1 MRSIRILFPILLALT
16 STVHAADLRVRV
28 TDPNN
33 AVITGAHVAVY
44 KDGHVVAL
52 QTTTAEGF
60 AIVKGL
66 ADAEYSVEVLA
77 PGFAVFTAPV
87 SAHGDTPLDAKLS
100 VANAASTVTVTATR
114 TPLPNEFTPAST
126 AYLMSSE
133 LVNMQPVEAG
143 EAIRFLP
150 GAIVANA
157 GQRGGL
163 TSLFVRGGESRYNKV
178 IVDGVTINDP
188 GGTFDFGVVPL
199 TEVDRIEFVRG
210 AESTLY
216 GSDAMTSVVQFFS
229 RNGTTRTPELRFGA
243 DGGTFETARGYAALS
258 GAISRFDYNIFGE
271 QFNTQGQGI
280 NDAFSN
286 SSLGANLG
294 VQLAPKLYFRFHAR
308 HNNSF
313 IGVPGEWWFNGQ
325 PLLPPDED
333 ARARQNNFLSSAE
346 LNYAGGK
353 WQHRLT
359 GFEYNHRRTDVD
371 TVQEPG
377 RYVAPPTGFGNFDFP
392 YHSLADINRAGL
404 DYQGDYWERSWA
416 RSSFGY
422 RFEDEN
428 GFVGDTTSPPLGHG
442 LRRNHSLY
450 GQQVLAWHRA
460 TVIAGV
466 RYEHNESFGNRG
478 IPEAAASYLLWN
490 GRGLLGAFRLRG
502 RYAEGI
508 KEPRFEETFG
518 VGGFGI
524 IANPNLKPETN
535 RSLEAG
541 FQQSFVANKYA
552 LNAVYFNNQFRDR
565 IDFTFDPSTFEGQ
578 YVNVNKSFAQGAEF
592 DLQGRPTQ
600 RVQFQAAYV
609 YTSGQVLSAPLQF
622 SPLLRTGAP
631 LLRRPRHSGNL
642 LVTYTRSKF
651 GGTLGGTFLGRR
663 PDSDFLGLV
672 PSIDHTAGYA
682 RFDLGAWYA
691 IHPRVTAYANIENL
705 LNRKYEDVAGYP
717 GLKAN
722 FRAGLRF
729 RLGGE

>member
-1 MRSIRILFPILLALT
+1 LRSIRILFPFLLALA

-33 AVITGAHVAVY
+33 AVISGAHVAVY
-44 KDGHVVAL
+44 QNGRVIAV
-52 QTTTAEGF
+52 QTTTAEG
-60 AIVKGL
+60 L
-66 ADAEYSVEVLA
+66 AVVRGITDADYRVEVLA
-77 PGFAVFTAPV
+77 PGFAAFFAPV

-100 VANAASTVTVTATR
+100 VANVASTVTVTGAK
-114 TPLPNEFTPAST
+114 TPLPEESSPAST
-126 AYLMSSE
+126 SYLRLSE
-133 LVNMQPVEAG
+133 LSNMQPVEAG

-157 GQRGGL
+157 GERGGL

-199 TEVDRIEFVRG
+199 NEVDRIEFVRG

-216 GSDAMTSVVQFFS
+216 GSDAMTSVVQFFT

-243 DGGTFETARGYAALS
+243 DGGTFESGRGYAAVS
-258 GAISRFDYNIFGE
+258 GVLGRFDYNLFGE

-280 NDAFSN
+280 NDAFAN
-286 SSLGANLG
+286 SSQGANLG
-294 VQLAPKLYFRFHAR
+294 VQLASKLFFRFHAR
-308 HNNSF
+308 HNDSST
-313 IGVPGEWWFNGQ
+313 GVPGEWWFNGQ
-325 PLLPPDED
+325 PILPPDAD
-333 ARARQNNFLSSAE
+333 AHAHQNNFLSSAE

-353 WQHRLT
+353 WQHRLV
-359 GFEYNHRRTDVD
+359 GFEYNHRRTDID
-371 TVQEPG
+371 NVQEPG
-377 RYVAPPTGFGNFDFP
+377 RTTPGFGNFDFP
-392 YHSLADINRAGL
+392 YHDLANINRAGL
-404 DYQGDYWERSWA
+404 EYQGDYWERSWA

-428 GFVGDTTSPPLGHG
+428 GFVGDVTFPPLGHG

-490 GRGLLGAFRLRG
+490 GRGPLGEFRLRG

-524 IANPNLKPETN
+524 IGNPSLKPETN
-535 RSLEAG
+535 RSIEAG
-541 FQQSFVANKYA
+541 FQQTFLANKYA

-565 IDFTFDPSTFEGQ
+565 IDFTFDPTTFEGQ

-592 DLQGRPTQ
+592 DLQGRPTR
-600 RVQFQAAYV
+600 RVQLQGAYV
-609 YTSGQVLSAPLQF
+609 YTSGQVLAAPLQF
-622 SPLLRTGAP
+622 SPLLATGAP

-642 LVTYTRSKF
+642 LVSYARSKF

-691 IHPRVTAYANIENL
+691 IHPRVTAYANVENL